1 MKIFYR
7 EIIKQ
12 EKDVKTFAKEVGVT
26 TQTIYSWKAG
36 TSKPKTIHIHKI
48 AKILKLSIDSLID
61 DFYK

>member
-1 MKIFYR
+1 
-7 EIIKQ
+7 
-12 EKDVKTFAKEVGVT
+12 VGVT